1 MKEKPLLCGSHYR
14 PVAELQGRSSLLS
27 KAMSTAVP
35 PYIDARQQ
43 EAPEPRT
50 ALIQLDELAVC
61 FTATWGRASSLVPRP
76 DGAYRRLLFIRL
88 LVPTAHQK
96 YNFERVRTV
105 TLFLD
110 DRPCMFTDDLD
121 GVYARDL
128 TGVTLAVYVDD
139 RH

>member
-1 MKEKPLLCGSHYR
+1 
-14 PVAELQGRSSLLS
+14 
-27 KAMSTAVP
+27 MSNVVT

-43 EAPEPRT
+43 EAHELRT
-50 ALIQLDELAVC
+50 ALIHLDDLAVC

-76 DGAYRRLLFIRL
+76 DGAYRRLLFVRL
-88 LVPTAHQK
+88 LVPAAHQK
-96 YNFERVRTV
+96 HCFDRVRSV
-105 TLFLD
+105 VLYSE
-110 DRPCMFTDDLD
+110 DRPCGFTDDLD